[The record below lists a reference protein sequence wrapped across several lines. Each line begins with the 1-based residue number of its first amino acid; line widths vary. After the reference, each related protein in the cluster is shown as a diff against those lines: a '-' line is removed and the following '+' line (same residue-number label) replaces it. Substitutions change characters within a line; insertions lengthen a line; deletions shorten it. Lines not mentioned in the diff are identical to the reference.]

1 MQAYQDQIH
10 KSIHISVSKFWIID
24 ILYILSD
31 QSGIIFNIIK
41 YASVIFDVFILNFFF
56 GGGGMEGCCSLKY
69 KYRGLDGEREIDLL
83 HRVRTVF

>member
-24 ILYILSD
+24 IRYILSD

-56 GGGGMEGCCSLKY
+56 LGGGGLPW
-69 KYRGLDGEREIDLL
+69 LI
-83 HRVRTVF
+83 